1 MCEVV
6 RQGKMCEGGIE
17 TERERERE
25 LEGNTIWGGIDYCC
39 VFPPASRRCTL
50 FAGRNHLL
58 TIYQGVHI
66 TYFTFKSYI

>member
-39 VFPPASRRCTL
+39 VFRPASRRSTL
-50 FAGRNHLL
+50 FAG
-58 TIYQGVHI
+58 
-66 TYFTFKSYI
+66 